1 MKIAASF
8 FYAARFLF
16 AKKKNGTSG
25 AKKSLF
31 GAMLCIGIS
40 LIPLVTV
47 LVISNGMVEGITERM
62 IGLSSSHLQVFFRHD
77 MVSTLDEL
85 NEAKE
90 LRQSMP
96 SYNSSEEEIRILNGR
111 ELLLLQGTKD
121 ELARQSVRYGTI
133 FFR

>member
-85 NEAKE
+85 NEATAQIASA
-90 LRQSMP
+90 R
-96 SYNSSEEEIRILNGR
+96 R